1 MKIKISLFVFGCL
14 FSFMM
19 GLGIHH
25 GYAKY
30 VNPELYMGPKVE
42 NVSNV
47 NNGVNCQEY
56 WHNGTKYLIFTSG
69 YSSMQ
74 VVKVN

>member
-1 MKIKISLFVFGCL
+1 MKIKISLFVFGCI

-25 GYAKY
+25 VIA
-30 VNPELYMGPKVE
+30 NTNHELNMGPKVE
-42 NVSNV
+42 NVQNLQS
-47 NNGVNCQEY
+47 GVSCQEY
-56 WHNGTKYLIFTSG
+56 WYNGKKYLVFTSG

>member
-1 MKIKISLFVFGCL
+1 MGKKIALFIFGCL
-14 FSFMM
+14 FGFLM

-30 VNPELYMGPKVE
+30 VNPELYMGHKVE
-42 NVSNV
+42 NVQNLQG
-47 NNGVNCQEY
+47 GVSCQEY
-56 WHNGTKYLIFTSG
+56 WYGGRKYLIFTSG

-74 VVKVN
+74 VIKP

>member
-1 MKIKISLFVFGCL
+1 MKNKVIGFIFGSI
-14 FSFMM
+14 FGFIM
-19 GLGIHH
+19 GVSIHH

-42 NVSNV
+42 NVQNLQG
-47 NNGVNCQEY
+47 GVSCQEY
-56 WHNGTKYLIFTSG
+56 WYNGHKYLIFTSG

-74 VVKVN
+74 VIKP